1 MTDPLISNHT
11 ELRVTRG
18 LGSPMALGTVL
29 TPPSTTTMTAVL
41 ALRGHDVVHRAFLLN
56 AGPIAL
62 FGLSDA
68 RYPGLCVREIS
79 QSERAMTRRHG
90 T

>member
-1 MTDPLISNHT
+1 
-11 ELRVTRG
+11 
-18 LGSPMALGTVL
+18 
-29 TPPSTTTMTAVL
+29 MTAVL